1 MTFRNPPTGDLADMA
16 RIIQQTVAEA
26 PDGIIYN
33 FRSSANRYP
42 LRSTRIP
49 VMTMNTGTA
58 EQSKKLGALLH
69 VGQPEFEAGK
79 GAGEKAKAAG
89 IKSFLC
95 VNSLFPNVAGEQR
108 CKGFAA
114 GLGVE
119 LGKQMIDS
127 GTDATEIANRVK
139 AYLAANTQTQA
150 VLTLGPMTAIPT
162 IKALKDNGQAG
173 RIFFATF
180 DLNPD
185 ISRAIKEGVIN
196 FAIDQQPFLQGYLP
210 VITLTNYVRYGVVP
224 ASSTYRPLGSRTKM
238 SRTVGLYCTS
248 SPSFDTSLT
257 PAAFMRVSRPL
268 ISATRSTT
276 PAIPTSGRR
285 ASKAVRGIPL
295 NSVNSIRA
303 LVAGI
308 TPPTV
313 RNSAPAATPIESNNA
328 WSFANS

>member
-1 MTFRNPPTGDLADMA
+1 MHDRLKLSLISAAFTAVAMFGAAGTAVAKDEKFVMIEHSPDSETFWNTVKNAATLAAKETGSTVTFRNPPTGDLADMA

-26 PDGIIYN
+26 PDGIIITIPD
-33 FRSSANRYP
+33 FDLIGGQISAAVDKG
-42 LRSTRIP
+42 IP
-49 VMTMNTGTA
+49 VVTMNTGTA

-89 IKSFLC
+89 VKSFLC

-139 AYLAANTQTQA
+139 AYLAANPQTEA

-162 IKALKDNGQAG
+162 IKALKENGQAG

-185 ISRAIKEGVIN
+185 ISRAIKEGVIK
-196 FAIDQQPFLQGYLP
+196 FAIDQQPFLQGYLSL
-210 VITLTNYVRYGVVP
+210 ITLTNHLRYGV
-224 ASSTYRPLGSRTKM
+224 
-238 SRTVGLYCTS
+238 
-248 SPSFDTSLT
+248 T
-257 PAAFMRVSRPL
+257 PA
-268 ISATRSTT
+268 
-276 PAIPTSGRR
+276 
-285 ASKAVRGIPL
+285 
-295 NSVNSIRA
+295 NSVLSGPGFVTKENIQ
-303 LVAGI
+303 LVESLAGKY
-308 TPPTV
+308 
-313 RNSAPAATPIESNNA
+313 R
-328 WSFANS
+328 